1 MSETYIVTAKTVE
14 LAIKKANEQYADE
27 SHEISYE
34 IMEMPKRGIFGIGAK
49 DAKLKVNVTKIHS
62 VTLDSLVDD
71 IKHMKVFTDKR
82 GDEEN
87 KPKNTPKDE
96 KKNLQNSSDR
106 NQNNQHKDIRKDKNN
121 NNKKHKG
128 NEGKQEQRQNGKPA
142 QKPEKPAAEQKPAE
156 IKEEKPKTKLNNQA
170 LPGKRNKQ
178 FKATGSEN
186 SVETASVTI
195 NQPAN
200 LNDFEGEK
208 KSESTFGSYKAASGG
223 KISNDVK
230 RNKKPQVK
238 PESTDKAADIVVI
251 KESAKS
257 AEKVTE
263 IPVAEPV
270 VSPVIKEK
278 EAVSKEEMKYALDFA
293 NTLLVNMGLSAKAE
307 AAEKPD
313 GETLIVTETETEY
326 PKINITGE
334 EASAIIGHHGETLDA
349 VQYLV
354 NLSAIRK
361 TKSSDGD
368 YVKIVVDAGDYR
380 QKREATLRALA
391 RRMAAKAVKN
401 KRNVYLEPMNAYER
415 RIIHSELQSYQD
427 VSTHSVGSDKDRK
440 IVVTYEGPGKNRK
453 GGFRGDDVQT
463 TDTVIADIPR
473 RTHKIQKLPIDKLTD
488 YLDGNETVTVTVEEQ
503 ENE

>member
-87 KPKNTPKDE
+87 KSKNTPKDE

-142 QKPEKPAAEQKPAE
+142 QKTEKPATEQKPAE

-200 LNDFEGEK
+200 LNDFEGE
-208 KSESTFGSYKAASGG
+208 T
-223 KISNDVK
+223 
-230 RNKKPQVK
+230 
-238 PESTDKAADIVVI
+238 
-251 KESAKS
+251 
-257 AEKVTE
+257 
-263 IPVAEPV
+263 
-270 VSPVIKEK
+270 
-278 EAVSKEEMKYALDFA
+278 
-293 NTLLVNMGLSAKAE
+293 
-307 AAEKPD
+307 
-313 GETLIVTETETEY
+313 
-326 PKINITGE
+326 
-334 EASAIIGHHGETLDA
+334 
-349 VQYLV
+349 
-354 NLSAIRK
+354 
-361 TKSSDGD
+361 
-368 YVKIVVDAGDYR
+368 
-380 QKREATLRALA
+380 
-391 RRMAAKAVKN
+391 
-401 KRNVYLEPMNAYER
+401 
-415 RIIHSELQSYQD
+415 
-427 VSTHSVGSDKDRK
+427 
-440 IVVTYEGPGKNRK
+440 
-453 GGFRGDDVQT
+453 
-463 TDTVIADIPR
+463 
-473 RTHKIQKLPIDKLTD
+473 
-488 YLDGNETVTVTVEEQ
+488 
-503 ENE
+503 